1 MSLERATVESLVVE
15 EAVLSVAMD
24 HLLEIVVLLEAI
36 VVLLE
41 AVAVVLSGVMG
52 LVALEVIADR
62 LDHLAVTVALE
73 VAVETV
79 VVATTW
85 VD

>member
-1 MSLERATVESLVVE
+1 MSLERATVESLVVV
-15 EAVLSVAMD
+15 EAVLSVAMA
-24 HLLEIVVLLEAI
+24 HLLEI

-62 LDHLAVTVALE
+62 LETVAHLAEVAGVALE
-73 VAVETV
+73 M
-79 VVATTW
+79 VATTW

>member
-1 MSLERATVESLVVE
+1 
-15 EAVLSVAMD
+15 
-24 HLLEIVVLLEAI
+24 